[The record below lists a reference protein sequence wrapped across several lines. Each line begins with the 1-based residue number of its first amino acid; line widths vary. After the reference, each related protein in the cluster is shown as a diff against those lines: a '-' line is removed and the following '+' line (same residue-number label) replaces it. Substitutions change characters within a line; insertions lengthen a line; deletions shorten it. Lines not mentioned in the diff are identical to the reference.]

1 MADYYATL
9 NVEKTASEDELKK
22 AYRRLAMQY
31 HPDKNGGAKEAEEK
45 FKEVTEAYDVLRD
58 PQMEEQKRPIV
69 AVERVTLPPGYKLN
83 GKDEYM
89 NPFQLEYF
97 RNQLFSWRKDLVD
110 ESQQTIENLR
120 EEVRDV
126 GDDAERA
133 TRETENALEL
143 RTRDRYRKLINKID
157 STLRRLDEGDYGF
170 CVDTG
175 EPIGLER
182 LEARPTAERTL
193 DAQERSEHIQRQM
206 GD

>member
-1 MADYYATL
+1 
-9 NVEKTASEDELKK
+9 
-22 AYRRLAMQY
+22 
-31 HPDKNGGAKEAEEK
+31 
-45 FKEVTEAYDVLRD
+45 
-58 PQMEEQKRPIV
+58 MEEQKRPIV
-69 AVERVTLPPGYKLN
+69 AVERVTLPPGYRLS

-97 RNQLFSWRKDLVD
+97 RHKLLSWRQDLFE

-157 STLRRLDEGDYGF
+157 STLRRVDEGDYGF

-193 DAQERSEHIQRQM
+193 DAQERWEHIQRQM